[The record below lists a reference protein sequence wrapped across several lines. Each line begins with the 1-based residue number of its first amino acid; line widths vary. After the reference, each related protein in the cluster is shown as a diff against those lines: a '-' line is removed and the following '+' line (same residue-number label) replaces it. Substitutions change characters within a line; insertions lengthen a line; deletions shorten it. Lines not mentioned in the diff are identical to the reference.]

1 MSSGLLFF
9 QLTNFLSFHQANQSN
24 HKQKSKSVFPFQIL
38 RKNLQVVQEDVVF
51 LGGGDHGVVPKDPRP
66 IWPPHLT
73 TGF

>member
-1 MSSGLLFF
+1 MSSGLLLFR
-9 QLTNFLSFHQANQSN
+9 LTNLFLVFTKLIN
-24 HKQKSKSVFPFQIL
+24 HKRKSKSAFPFQIL

-51 LGGGDHGVVPKDPRP
+51 LGGGDHVVVPKDPRP